1 MRRRIWLLTVAA
13 FIPYGVCLYDM
24 GQNPIQATP
33 AILSLMTGCV
43 LLLAASLLL
52 IFPAEGGHET
62 VTALVATACLFMT
75 ARAVV
80 MQSVPVTAVTVVVA
94 GFLYL
99 LFTRAQPRIKV
110 KEQ

>member
-1 MRRRIWLLTVAA
+1 MKRRIWLLTVAA

-52 IFPAEGGHET
+52 IFPEGGQET